1 MLRTAY
7 HSPAPSPPLPH
18 FSHKLYGHFKL
29 TWDYLF
35 WKAPYPWEIDLFKR
49 WRSPL
54 KALGTQLWFIS
65 QSEGTRALIACILR
79 TREMQLKNKL
89 PEQLMSNDII
99 LLISLERNLGSKE
112 ETECV
117 FLQKQQQ
124 QPAKGAAAWWAVPGR
139 GRPCEAQSPRWSSRV
154 AGCNATTPVFLSK
167 SYAPAAPAW
176 LNVSFPYK

>member
-1 MLRTAY
+1 M
-7 HSPAPSPPLPH
+7 
-18 FSHKLYGHFKL
+18 
-29 TWDYLF
+29 
-35 WKAPYPWEIDLFKR
+35 
-49 WRSPL
+49 
-54 KALGTQLWFIS
+54 GTQLWFIS

-124 QPAKGAAAWWAVPGR
+124 QPAKGAAAWWAAPGR
-139 GRPCEAQSPRWSSRV
+139 GWPCEAQSPR
-154 AGCNATTPVFLSK
+154 
-167 SYAPAAPAW
+167 
-176 LNVSFPYK
+176 